1 MSEKNSSSKLISA
14 LALVKKTLSEVRLY
28 NHACAVLGFDQQ
40 TICPK
45 EGSEAQGEVDAFLSN
60 KAFILQKDPTY
71 IESCQYIYDHR
82 DELTAEICGSETDA
96 EFDRCLAESLHRD
109 FAREKNITPEMQHD
123 RSLIYNKAYVNWLKA
138 KQSKDFGIFAPSLAD
153 VREVQIREA
162 NLHEE
167 KKATAYDT
175 IFDGY
180 ERELSCEELDDTFNE
195 CKARLVPLLKK
206 IKASKKKI
214 RTDFLSRTVSDE
226 AQKKMTRYL
235 LDTMGFD
242 FNRGAFATTEHPFTT
257 ELGKNDIRVTTHF
270 YPDAFYSNIFSIIHE
285 GGHALF
291 EQNQPAENY
300 SHFIE
305 FNKTMGMHE
314 STSRFYE
321 NRIGRSREFI
331 SLIYPKCCELFPNV
345 FEGVSENEFYESMNT
360 VTPSLIRT
368 EADEFT
374 YTFHIIIRY
383 EIERMIVNGRV
394 GNSGKMEPMTAADI
408 AALPKLW
415 NEKYTEYL
423 GVTPSHDAEG
433 ILQDIHWT
441 SGFGYFPTYALG
453 NMYNAMYYN
462 KMASEFDLK
471 AAVRSGDFGTINGWM
486 KKNVWARADREPPK
500 TWIRNITG
508 RDFTPKDFLD
518 YLETKYSEIYEL

>member
-1 MSEKNSSSKLISA
+1 MSEKKNSLDLVSA

-45 EGSEAQGEVDAFLSN
+45 DGSEAQGEVDAFLSN
-60 KAFILQKDPTY
+60 KAFILQKDPAY
-71 IESCQYIYDHR
+71 IEACQFIYDHR
-82 DELTAEICGSETDA
+82 YELTAEICGSEKDV
-96 EFDRCLAESLHRD
+96 EFDVALAESLHRD
-109 FAREKNITPEMQHD
+109 YAREKNITPEMQHEC
-123 RSLIYNKAYVNWLKA
+123 SLVYNKAYVNWIQA
-138 KQSKDFGIFAPSLAD
+138 KQSKDFRIFAPSLAD
-153 VREVQIREA
+153 VRNVQIRNA
-162 NLHEE
+162 NLCEDR
-167 KKATAYDT
+167 KATPYDT

-180 ERELSCEELDDTFNE
+180 ERELTSIDLDETFNE
-195 CKARLVPLLKK
+195 CKARLVPLLKR
-206 IKASKKKI
+206 IMASKKKI
-214 RTDFLSRTVSDE
+214 RTDFLSRPVSDE
-226 AQKKMTRYL
+226 SQKKCTRYL
-235 LDTMGFD
+235 LETMGFD
-242 FNRGAFATTEHPFTT
+242 FNRGTFATSEHPFTT
-257 ELGKNDIRVTTHF
+257 EIGKNDIRVTTHY

-345 FEGVSENEFYESMNT
+345 FEGVTEQEFYESMNT

-374 YTFHIIIRY
+374 YTFHVIIRY
-383 EIERMIVNGRV
+383 EIERMIVNGRTLDN
-394 GNSGKMEPMTAADI
+394 GSLEPMTAADI

-415 NEKYTEYL
+415 NEKYAEYL
-423 GVTPSHDAEG
+423 GVTPSHDGEG

-471 AAVRSGDFGTINGWM
+471 AAVRSGDFQKINGWM
-486 KKNVWARADREPPK
+486 KDNVWARADREPPK
-500 TWIRNITG
+500 AWIKNITG

-518 YLETKYSEIYEL
+518 YLEAKYSEIYEL

>member
-1 MSEKNSSSKLISA
+1 MHLLSLILTNRRFA
-14 LALVKKTLSEVRLY
+14 LRGGV
-28 NHACAVLGFDQQ
+28 
-40 TICPK
+40 
-45 EGSEAQGEVDAFLSN
+45 EAQGEVDAFLSN
-60 KAFILQKDPTY
+60 KAFILQKDPAY
-71 IESCQYIYDHR
+71 MEACLYIYDHK
-82 DELTAEICGSETDA
+82 DELTD
-96 EFDRCLAESLHRD
+96 EFDVALAESLHRD
-109 FAREKNITPEMQHD
+109 FAKEKNITPEMQHE
-123 RSLIYNKAYVNWLKA
+123 RSLVYNRAYVNWREA
-138 KQSKDFGIFAPSLAD
+138 KSKKDFSIFSKSLGE
-153 VREVQIREA
+153 VRDVQIREA
-162 NLHEE
+162 NLHENR
-167 KKATAYDT
+167 KATPYDT

-180 ERELSCEELDDTFNE
+180 ERELTSQDLDDTFNE
-195 CKARLVPLLKK
+195 CKERLVPLLKK
-206 IKASKKKI
+206 IMSSKKKI
-214 RTDFLSRTVSDE
+214 RTDFLSRPVSDE
-226 AQKKMTRYL
+226 SQKACAQYL

-242 FNRGAFATTEHPFTT
+242 FNRGAFATTEHPFTI
-257 ELGKNDIRVTTHF
+257 EMGKNDTRVTTHY
-270 YPDAFYSNIFSIIHE
+270 YPDAFYSSMFSIIHE

-300 SHFIE
+300 SHYIE

-331 SLIYPKCCELFPNV
+331 ALIYPKCCELFPNV
-345 FEGVSENEFYESMNT
+345 FEGVSEQEFYESMNT

-383 EIERMIVNGRV
+383 EIEKMIVNG
-394 GNSGKMEPMTAADI
+394 SGCDI
-408 AALPKLW
+408 ASLPKLW
-415 NEKYTEYL
+415 NEKYSEYL
-423 GVTPSHDAEG
+423 GITPAHDAEG

-471 AAVRSGDFGTINGWM
+471 AAVRSGDFATINGWM
-486 KKNVWARADREPPK
+486 KKNVWARADREAPK
-500 TWIRNITG
+500 TWIKNITG

-518 YLETKYSEIYEL
+518 YLEAKYGEIYGL

>member
-1 MSEKNSSSKLISA
+1 MSKLVES
-14 LALVKKTLSEVRLY
+14 LALVKKTLADVRMY
-28 NHACAVLGFDQQ
+28 NQASAVLNFDMQ

-45 EGSEAQGEVDAFLSN
+45 EGMEAQGAVDAFLSN
-60 KAFILQKDPTY
+60 KAFVLQKDANY
-71 IESCQYIYDHR
+71 IEACQYIYDHR
-82 DELTAEICGSETDA
+82 DELTVETCGSEIEA

-109 FAREKNITPEMQHD
+109 FAREKNITPEMQHE
-123 RSLIYNKAYVNWLKA
+123 RSLAYNKAYVNWLDA
-138 KQSKDFGIFAPSLAD
+138 KKSKDFSIFAPSLAEVQKIQ
-153 VREVQIREA
+153 VREA
-162 NLHEE
+162 SLNEE
-167 KKATAYDT
+167 RKETPYDT
-175 IFDGY
+175 LFDGY
-180 ERELSCEELDDTFNE
+180 ERGLTSRDLDDCFDE
-195 CKARLVPLLKK
+195 CKERLVPLLKRVM
-206 IKASKKKI
+206 ASKKKI
-214 RTDFLSRTVSDE
+214 RTDFLSRPVTDE
-226 AQKKMTRYL
+226 AQKECTKFL
-235 LDTMGFD
+235 LETMGFD

-257 ELGKNDIRVTTHF
+257 EIGRNDIRVTTHY
-270 YPDAFYSNIFSIIHE
+270 YPNMFYSNIFSIIHE

-291 EQNQPAENY
+291 EQNQPKENY

-383 EIERMIVNGRV
+383 EIEKMIVNGGDKV
-394 GNSGKMEPMTAADI
+394 DI
-408 AALPKLW
+408 SALPKLW
-415 NEKYTEYL
+415 NDKYEEYL
-423 GVTPSHDAEG
+423 GIRPENDAVG
-433 ILQDIHWT
+433 ILQDVHWT

-462 KMASEFDLK
+462 KMACDFDIK
-471 AAVRSGDFGTINGWM
+471 AAVRSGDFNKINTWM
-486 KKNVWARADREPPK
+486 TQNVWARADREAPK
-500 TWIRNITG
+500 EWIKNITG

-518 YLETKYSEIYEL
+518 YLENKYGEIYEL

>member
-1 MSEKNSSSKLISA
+1 MSKLSES
-14 LALVKKTLSEVRLY
+14 LALVKKTLSDVRMY
-28 NHACAVLGFDQQ
+28 NHASSVLNFDQQ
-40 TICPK
+40 TTCPK
-45 EGSEAQGEVDAFLSN
+45 DGREAQGEVDAFLSN
-60 KAFILQKDPTY
+60 KAFILQKDPAY
-71 IESCQYIYDHR
+71 IEACQYIYDHR
-82 DELTAEICGSETDA
+82 CELTAEICGSETDV
-96 EFDRCLAESLHRD
+96 EFDVALAESLHRD
-109 FAREKNITPEMQHD
+109 YAREKNITPEMQHE
-123 RSLIYNKAYVNWLKA
+123 RSLVNNKAYVSWLNA
-138 KQSKDFGIFAPSLAD
+138 KQSRDFSLFAPSLAD
-153 VREVQIREA
+153 VRDIQVREA
-162 NLHEE
+162 NLHENRGE
-167 KKATAYDT
+167 TAYDT

-180 ERELSCEELDDTFNE
+180 ERGLSSKDLDDTFNE

-206 IKASKKKI
+206 IMSSKKKI
-214 RTDFLSRTVSDE
+214 RTDFLNRPVTDE
-226 AQKKMTRYL
+226 AQKKMAQYL

-242 FNRGAFATTEHPFTT
+242 FNRGAFATTEHPFTI
-257 ELGKNDIRVTTHF
+257 EMGKNDTRVTTHY
-270 YPDAFYSNIFSIIHE
+270 YPDAFYSSMFSIIHE

-345 FEGVSENEFYESMNT
+345 FDGVNEQEFYESMNT

-383 EIERMIVNGRV
+383 EIERMLVNG
-394 GNSGKMEPMTAADI
+394 GFSDMAS
-408 AALPKLW
+408 LSKLW
-415 NEKYTEYL
+415 NEKYMEYL
-423 GVTPSHDAEG
+423 GVAPSHDAEG

-462 KMASEFDLK
+462 KMSGEFDLK
-471 AAVRSGDFGTINGWM
+471 AAVRAGDFQKINNWM
-486 KKNVWARADREPPK
+486 KTHVWAKADREPPK
-500 TWIRNITG
+500 TWIKNITG

-518 YLETKYSEIYEL
+518 YLENKYSEIYEL

>member
-1 MSEKNSSSKLISA
+1 MSKLVES
-14 LALVKKTLSEVRLY
+14 LALVKKTLAEVRMY
-28 NHACAVLGFDQQ
+28 NQASAVLNFDMQ

-45 EGSEAQGEVDAFLSN
+45 EGMEAQGAVDAFLSN
-60 KAFILQKDPTY
+60 KAFILQKEPAY
-71 IESCQYIYDHR
+71 IEACQYIYDHR
-82 DELTAEICGSETDA
+82 GELTAEVCSSEVDA

-109 FAREKNITPEMQHD
+109 FAREKNITPEMQHE
-123 RSLIYNKAYVNWLKA
+123 RSLAYNKAYVNWLEA
-138 KQSKDFGIFAPSLAD
+138 KKSKNFSIFAPSLA
-153 VREVQIREA
+153 EVQKIQVREA
-162 NLHEE
+162 NLNEDRKE
-167 KKATAYDT
+167 TPYDT
-175 IFDGY
+175 LFDGY
-180 ERELSCEELDDTFNE
+180 ERELTSRDLDDCFNE
-195 CKARLVPLLKK
+195 CKERLVPLLKR
-206 IKASKKKI
+206 IMASKKKI
-214 RTDFLSRTVSDE
+214 RTDFLSRPVTDE
-226 AQKKMTRYL
+226 AQKTCTKYL
-235 LDTMGFD
+235 LETMGFD

-257 ELGKNDIRVTTHF
+257 EIGKNDIRVTTHY
-270 YPDAFYSNIFSIIHE
+270 YPDMFYSNIFSIIHE

-291 EQNQPAENY
+291 EQNQPKENY
-300 SHFIE
+300 SHYIE

-383 EIERMIVNGRV
+383 EIEKMIVNGGDKV
-394 GNSGKMEPMTAADI
+394 DI
-408 AALPKLW
+408 SALPKLW
-415 NEKYTEYL
+415 NDKYQEYL
-423 GVTPSHDAEG
+423 GIRPENDAVG
-433 ILQDIHWT
+433 ILQDVHWT

-462 KMASEFDLK
+462 KMASEFDIK
-471 AAVRSGDFGTINGWM
+471 SAVRFGDFNKINSWM
-486 KKNVWARADREPPK
+486 KQNVWARADREAPK
-500 TWIRNITG
+500 TWIKNITG

-518 YLETKYSEIYEL
+518 YLENKYGEIYEL

>member
-1 MSEKNSSSKLISA
+1 MSKLSDS
-14 LALVKKTLSEVRLY
+14 LSLVKKILSDVRMY
-28 NHACAVLGFDQQ
+28 NHASSVLNFDQQ

-45 EGSEAQGEVDAFLSN
+45 GGKESQGEVDAFLSN
-60 KAFILQKDPTY
+60 KAFILQKDPAY
-71 IESCQYIYDHR
+71 IDACQYIYAHR
-82 DELTAEICGSETDA
+82 DELTD
-96 EFDRCLAESLHRD
+96 EFDVALAESLHRD
-109 FAREKNITPEMQHD
+109 FAREKNVTPEMQHE
-123 RSLIYNKAYVNWLKA
+123 RSLVYNRAYVNWLNA
-138 KQSKDFGIFAPSLAD
+138 KQSKDFSIFAPSLSE
-153 VREVQIREA
+153 VRDVQIREA
-162 NLHEE
+162 NLNEDRKE
-167 KKATAYDT
+167 TAYDT

-180 ERELSCEELDDTFNE
+180 ERGLSTKDLDDAFNE
-195 CKARLVPLLKK
+195 CKERLVPLLKK
-206 IKASKKKI
+206 IMSSKKKI
-214 RTDFLSRTVSDE
+214 RRDFLSRPVSDE
-226 AQKKMTRYL
+226 SQKACAQYL

-242 FNRGAFATTEHPFTT
+242 FNRGTFATTEHPFTI
-257 ELGKNDIRVTTHF
+257 EMGKNDTRVTTHY
-270 YPDAFYSNIFSIIHE
+270 YPNAFYSSMFSIIHE

-291 EQNQPAENY
+291 EQNQPTENY

-345 FEGVSENEFYESMNT
+345 FEGVTEQEFYESMNT

-383 EIERMIVNGRV
+383 EIERMIVNGT
-394 GNSGKMEPMTAADI
+394 NCDI
-408 AALPKLW
+408 SALPKLW
-415 NEKYTEYL
+415 NQRYGKYL
-423 GVTPSHDAEG
+423 GITPSHDAEG

-471 AAVRSGDFGTINGWM
+471 AAVRSGDFQKINGWM
-486 KKNVWARADREPPK
+486 KANVWARADREPPK
-500 TWIRNITG
+500 TWIKNITG
-508 RDFTPKDFLD
+508 HDFTPKDFLD
-518 YLETKYSEIYEL
+518 YLENKYSEIYDL